1 MQNLQLT
8 HKLLKNYDSAYHYLN
23 LQKQLEDSLFNQQQA
38 QHLNFLRTAHEVD
51 NINRQKDLL
60 SAQNRSLMFS
70 LLAAAAIA
78 LALMLGLYLNQR
90 KRKAEK
96 ALLIAREAHL
106 QDEMIARL
114 HQQESEATQRM
125 SQRLDQEYQ
134 KVARTLHDQ
143 LGNLLVTARL
153 NLQGLIDQVPDRQ
166 APQFQLAD
174 QSIEDALQAIRQ
186 IAHQMHESRVNQ
198 LGLPSVLHELKSI
211 VETSGKLQV
220 ELDLIGLDQQI
231 DASRE
236 QLGFQIIRELTTNVI
251 KYAQATEISLQVVR
265 ESEQL
270 EIMLSDNGKG
280 FPADFSEANYG
291 LGLRTIRQDLAQIN
305 GTLEIDSQPQHGST
319 IIIELPLS

>member
-1 MQNLQLT
+1 
-8 HKLLKNYDSAYHYLN
+8 
-23 LQKQLEDSLFNQQQA
+23 
-38 QHLNFLRTAHEVD
+38 
-51 NINRQKDLL
+51 
-60 SAQNRSLMFS
+60 
-70 LLAAAAIA
+70 
-78 LALMLGLYLNQR
+78 
-90 KRKAEK
+90 
-96 ALLIAREAHL
+96 IAREAHL